1 MPSEAI
7 CSDSPAPLTV
17 TLPSPKLSSS
27 PSLSSLPKKLFSR
40 RKSAVVRDKQIFLL
54 SRQPSCGK
62 LSIKFSCRSHNKIK
76 TEKNSRPCNRSYASD
91 LNNNNKA
98 LSKSVKLKFAAVS
111 CTTGRIPLLFRMCP
125 DRGPQSAN
133 SDLTCHC
140 CRHNE
145 QDVQVLEII
154 EYCRPI

>member
-17 TLPSPKLSSS
+17 TPLPSPKLS
-27 PSLSSLPKKLFSR
+27 PYSSLPKLFSR
-40 RKSAVVRDKQIFLL
+40 KSAATVQNRQIFLL
-54 SRQPSCGK
+54 RPACGK
-62 LSIKFSCRSHNKIK
+62 LSIQLFKISCSRNLKKHSHCNHSYCSDQHQHNK
-76 TEKNSRPCNRSYASD
+76 
-91 LNNNNKA
+91 
-98 LSKSVKLKFAAVS
+98 SVSPKLKFAAVS

-154 EYCRPI
+154 EYCRLI